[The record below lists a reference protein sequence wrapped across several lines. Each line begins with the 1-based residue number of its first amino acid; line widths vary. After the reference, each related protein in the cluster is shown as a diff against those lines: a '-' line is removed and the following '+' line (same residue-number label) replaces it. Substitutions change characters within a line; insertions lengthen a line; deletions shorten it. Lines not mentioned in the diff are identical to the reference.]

1 MGNRFNVIVCAL
13 GISALAGCANFN
25 AVKKDFVL
33 KDGASVSIDAK
44 QRAIYSVRSTD
55 SSDSGNPVTRDVVCA
70 EPSPD
75 ALSALA
81 ANLGVDLT
89 VAAKSLGL
97 AYGTQEG
104 AASIGLRTQTIQT
117 LRDAM
122 YRLCEGY
129 AGGALDDVGF
139 VRLQRRYQAVMLGL
153 LAIEQLTG
161 ATVANQA
168 TIGGNG
174 AAKVGNS
181 FGQVSTLITD
191 TRQKQIVAQ
200 ATATQKADAVAA
212 KKKDVAAAEAALKKA
227 TEEAAGQETPA
238 LKAAKEAQ
246 SARGGELAAAEGEL
260 AKAKQDVALATA
272 DLDSLEQLRKEMDR
286 ASAVTSASAQLS
298 GATHAAQGTTD
309 AEATKRVAQAV
320 ENIVTTIVN
329 HDYSKEACMDWLLSR
344 SMRDSYLKGG
354 GGDRRETLA
363 KVQVDMCLQERAM
376 TQELALDKQR
386 LDAEVAIASA
396 RIAAAARAPA
406 APSPTSTAKAAD
418 KPVQAFKG
426 GKPTPKGKDSAK
438 PLSPVPNEAQAG
450 GAPAPAPAAPATR
463 LLPPKSAF
471 DPASASER
479 INAIIDKGRSE
490 SAKPSGKTPE
500 K

>member
-1 MGNRFNVIVCAL
+1 MGSRFNVIVCTL
-13 GISALAGCANFN
+13 GISTLAGCANFN

-44 QRAIYSVRSTD
+44 QRAIFSVKLVDPDGGPSH
-55 SSDSGNPVTRDVVCA
+55 DVVCA

-174 AAKVGNS
+174 AAKLGNS
-181 FGQVSTLITD
+181 FGQVSALITD
-191 TRQKQIVAQ
+191 ARQKQIVAQ
-200 ATATQKADAVAA
+200 ATATQKADAVEA
-212 KKKDVAAAEAALKKA
+212 KKKDVAVAEAALKKA
-227 TEEAAGQETPA
+227 TDEAAGQDTPA
-238 LKAAKEAQ
+238 LRVAKEAQ
-246 SARGGELAAAEGEL
+246 SARGGELAAAEAEL
-260 AKAKQDVALATA
+260 AKAKQDVAGATG
-272 DLDSLEQLRKEMDR
+272 DLNSLEQLRKEMDR
-286 ASAVTSASAQLS
+286 ASAVTSASAQLV
-298 GATHAAQGTTD
+298 GATHAAQSATD

-320 ENIVTTIVN
+320 ENIVTTIVD
-329 HDYSKEACMDWLLSR
+329 HDYSREVCMDWMLSR
-344 SMRDSYLKGG
+344 SMRDSFTTNEKRSLSQAQLQY
-354 GGDRRETLA
+354 EI
-363 KVQVDMCLQERAM
+363 CLQERLLA
-376 TQELALDKQR
+376 QDLALNKQR

-396 RIAAAARAPA
+396 RITAV
-406 APSPTSTAKAAD
+406 AKATAEPSTTATAEATD
-418 KPVQAFKG
+418 KSSQANKG
-426 GKPTPKGKDSAK
+426 AKAPPQGKGSAK
-438 PLSPVPNEAQAG
+438 PSFPAPNDAQAG
-450 GAPAPAPAAPATR
+450 STPAPVALPP
-463 LLPPKSAF
+463 PPKSAF
-471 DPASASER
+471 DPASAAER
-479 INAIIDKGRSE
+479 INAIIDK
-490 SAKPSGKTPE
+490 AKTEPAKTRTTPE